1 MKSDAQQAFLQ
12 EKRNSLLNRIS
23 RWRES
28 QAVYMPGAI
37 TSPTANDN
45 DSDDDEMAEDMV
57 LILPSTLE
65 SEQRLA
71 ICQHRVEEYERQLR
85 LAQIDDSLVELR
97 NARRIRRTLLVNHR
111 FQIAGQGRRV
121 NTRSHSV
128 IENIEDRIEKFARR
142 YRSAYQALLRLDPS
156 GDWRENFLEL
166 RGCDNRGPGK
176 EIEEEGPG
184 DGSYVPSWIW
194 LANPQIRDLSSATNV
209 DEDAADEDV
218 NDVMRVEWATSFARM
233 ERWGEE
239 VELLQEEMRRVVT
252 FLEWRSL
259 DWSTRGGARSS
270 SVTPDIQSGLD
281 AYARK
286 QTAVYRNLALSFAIL
301 WRPVLISH
309 NLDHSWATAFLK
321 RHNVILTNYSPPAP
335 QIHMNPNPQ
344 EPLDTNI
351 ASNTDVPFDTND
363 PPHANPDQPDP
374 HPAPRARSS
383 FDVNM
388 GVLLDEVD
396 PDDLSDTLSSD
407 ADDPEFDDLD
417 FDFDF
422 DFDLD

>member
-12 EKRNSLLNRIS
+12 EKRNLLLNRIS

-28 QAVYMPGAI
+28 QAVYMPGAV
-37 TSPTANDN
+37 TSPTANDA
-45 DSDDDEMAEDMV
+45 DDDEMAEDMV

-65 SEQRLA
+65 SGQRLA
-71 ICQHRVEEYERQLR
+71 ICQHQVAEYERQLR

-97 NARRIRRTLLVNHR
+97 NARRIRRNLLVNHR

-128 IENIEDRIEKFARR
+128 IENIEDRIEKFAQR

-166 RGCDNRGPGK
+166 KGCDNCGPGK
-176 EIEEEGPG
+176 EIEEEGLG
-184 DGSYVPSWIW
+184 DGSYAPSWIW
-194 LANPQIRDLSSATNV
+194 LANPQIRDLSSTMDV

-218 NDVMRVEWATSFARM
+218 NEVMRVEWSTSLART

-239 VELLQEEMRRVVT
+239 VKLLQEEMRRVVA
-252 FLEWRSL
+252 FLEWKSL
-259 DWSTRGGARSS
+259 DWSTREGTRAA
-270 SVTPDIQSGLD
+270 SVTPDIQSGLN

-286 QTAVYRNLALSFAIL
+286 QTAVYRNLALSFTIL
-301 WRPVLISH
+301 WRPVFVSH
-309 NLDHSWATAFLK
+309 NLDYSWAAAFLK
-321 RHNVILTNYSPPAP
+321 RHNVVSTDSSPPAP
-335 QIHMNPNPQ
+335 RNCMNTDPQ

-351 ASNTDVPFDTND
+351 ASNTDVSFDIND
-363 PPHANPDQPDP
+363 SPHANPDQPYS
-374 HPAPRARSS
+374 HPAPQIHSS
-383 FDVNM
+383 FDVDV

-396 PDDLSDTLSSD
+396 PDDLSDTSSSD
-407 ADDPEFDDLD
+407 TDGPELDDLD